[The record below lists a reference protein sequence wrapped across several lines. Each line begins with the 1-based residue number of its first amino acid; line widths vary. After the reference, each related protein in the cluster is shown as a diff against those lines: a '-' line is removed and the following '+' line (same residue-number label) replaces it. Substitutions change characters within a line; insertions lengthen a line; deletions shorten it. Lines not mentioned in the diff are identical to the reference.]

1 MGNEKKLYLP
11 ELLLL
16 LCFQILF
23 SVLRNGR
30 NVSMLLYV
38 PVEYNKFPLFIL

>member
-16 LCFQILF
+16 LCFHLF

-38 PVEYNKFPLFIL
+38 PVEYNKFPLLIL